1 MCPTCP
7 CAADDGGGT
16 VHLEECRRLATVD
29 VMSRLDAFRTAAPR
43 EVLVALAAVL
53 VLGVIAMH
61 NLATGP
67 SLGFATAHTAS
78 SHGTVAPG
86 HGDVAAEA
94 PHAGSPSS
102 NGHGDHG
109 SSPMDECGG
118 LLAACLS
125 LLVGLAGLVLLRRGP
140 SRRLLWL
147 RVRATLVDLGRSR
160 PPVLTSTPLH
170 RVTVLRC

>member
-1 MCPTCP
+1 M
-7 CAADDGGGT
+7 
-16 VHLEECRRLATVD
+16 D
-29 VMSRLDAFRTAAPR
+29 VLSRLDAFRTAAPR

-67 SLGFATAHTAS
+67 APGSATTHTAS
-78 SHGTVAPG
+78 SHGTVVAG
-86 HGDVAAEA
+86 HHEDRAEA
-94 PHAGSPSS
+94 PHAGSGSS
-102 NGHGDHG
+102 DGHGDHG
-109 SSPMDECGG
+109 ASPMDECGG

-125 LLVGLAGLVLLRRGP
+125 LLVGLASLVLARRGP